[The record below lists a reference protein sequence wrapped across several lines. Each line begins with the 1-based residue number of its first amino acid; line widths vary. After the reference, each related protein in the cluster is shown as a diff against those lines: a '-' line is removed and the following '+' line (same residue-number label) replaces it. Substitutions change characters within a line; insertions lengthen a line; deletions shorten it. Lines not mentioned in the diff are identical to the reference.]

1 MISIFYGPLD
11 EFRKKEIKGS
21 RLSLSELVNK
31 LEAKEKVYIQ
41 GKDSLKEK
49 LVKHKTQNIIIESS
63 EFLSVNV
70 HVIENIKGLLDRVN
84 YKNLY
89 IHNPPFKLLKQLAG
103 EYNKENYSHKR
114 ITKDTLKELKVCFS
128 TKILGQESVL
138 DRMLSVLYSLTKEGD
153 QKPKVV
159 LFYGPPGVGKTET
172 AKVISDVL
180 NVKLLRK
187 QFSMYQSNDF
197 AEYLFGGKHGKST
210 FAKDLIDRDSNVILI
225 DEFDKCNT
233 VFHSAF
239 YQVFDEGVFE
249 DENYKVNLHNAV
261 IICTSNYKS
270 IDEIKESI
278 GPALYSRFDSII
290 KFNELSFENKVQI
303 FNKEYDVL
311 IDELEHSEK
320 EVILSNY
327 PNLKDQILI
336 GISERENARE
346 IRSFINECISLA
358 LVKVLIE

>member
-1 MISIFYGPLD
+1 
-11 EFRKKEIKGS
+11 
-21 RLSLSELVNK
+21 
-31 LEAKEKVYIQ
+31 
-41 GKDSLKEK
+41 
-49 LVKHKTQNIIIESS
+49 
-63 EFLSVNV
+63 
-70 HVIENIKGLLDRVN
+70 
-84 YKNLY
+84 
-89 IHNPPFKLLKQLAG
+89 
-103 EYNKENYSHKR
+103 
-114 ITKDTLKELKVCFS
+114 
-128 TKILGQESVL
+128 
-138 DRMLSVLYSLTKEGD
+138 
-153 QKPKVV
+153 
-159 LFYGPPGVGKTET
+159 
-172 AKVISDVL
+172 
-180 NVKLLRK
+180 
-187 QFSMYQSNDF
+187 MYQSNDF
-197 AEYLFGGKHGKST
+197 AEYLFGGKHGKAT
-210 FAKDLIDRDSNVILI
+210 FAKDLIDRDSNIILI

-303 FNKEYDVL
+303 FNKEYDGL
-311 IDELEHSEK
+311 IDELEDSEK
-320 EVILSNY
+320 EVILRNY

-358 LVKVLIE
+358 LVKVLI